1 MLVLL
6 NDKQYNKN
14 NIILLDR
21 NTNAVMNNGYFHR
34 MYYSNQHFTMNGIYL
49 HYNLDNIVIQEDFNK
64 IVIFMQNNY
73 YNFIYESIKNIEN
86 GIANKY
92 YPYMKKVFVSKI
104 ADYFGNN
111 KIRLFNDNHI
121 KNGTYEDKKLI
132 LKMSGLWETENQYGV
147 TFKLLL
153 S

>member
-73 YNFIYESIKNIEN
+73 YNFIYESIKNIEK

-121 KNGTYEDKKLI
+121 KNGTYEGKKLI

>member
-6 NDKQYNKN
+6 NDKQYNKD

-21 NTNAVMNNGYFHR
+21 NTNAIMNNGYFHR
-34 MYYSNQHFTMNGIYL
+34 MYYSNQHFTMNGVYL
-49 HYNLDNIVIQEDFNK
+49 HYHLVNIVIQEDFNK
-64 IVIFMQNNY
+64 IVIFIQNNY
-73 YNFIYESIKNIEN
+73 YNFVYESIKNIER

-121 KNGTYEDKKLI
+121 KNGTYECKKLI
-132 LKMSGLWETENQYGV
+132 LKISGLWETENQYGV

>member
-73 YNFIYESIKNIEN
+73 YNFIYESIKNIEKD
-86 GIANKY
+86 IANKY

-121 KNGTYEDKKLI
+121 KNGTYEGKKLI

>member
-14 NIILLDR
+14 NIILLER

-73 YNFIYESIKNIEN
+73 YNFIYESIKNIEK

-121 KNGTYEDKKLI
+121 KNGTYEGKKLI

>member
-1 MLVLL
+1 MLILL
-6 NDKQYNKN
+6 NDKQYNKD

-21 NTNAVMNNGYFHR
+21 NTNAIMNNGYFHR
-34 MYYSNQHFTMNGIYL
+34 MYYSNQYFTMNGIYL
-49 HYNLDNIVIQEDFNK
+49 YYHLDNIVIQEDFNK
-64 IVIFMQNNY
+64 IIIFMQNNY
-73 YNFIYESIKNIEN
+73 YNFIYDSIKNIEK
-86 GIANKY
+86 GIASKY

-104 ADYFGNN
+104 ADYFVNN

-121 KNGTYEDKKLI
+121 KNGSYENKKLI
-132 LKMSGLWETENQYGV
+132 LKISGLWETENQYGV

>member
-1 MLVLL
+1 MRL
-6 NDKQYNKN
+6 KN

-73 YNFIYESIKNIEN
+73 YNFIYESIKNIEK

-92 YPYMKKVFVSKI
+92 YPYMKKVIVSKI

-121 KNGTYEDKKLI
+121 KNGTYEGKKLI

>member
-1 MLVLL
+1 MI
-6 NDKQYNKN
+6 NNKN
-14 NIILLDR
+14 NIILLER

-73 YNFIYESIKNIEN
+73 YNFIYESIKNIEK

-121 KNGTYEDKKLI
+121 KNGTYEGKKLI